1 MDSLET
7 SLTGLSPS
15 FHWTIEIFTHWDN
28 RFSGDL
34 LWLDSLPPLAG
45 LLRSLPIVAMYSLE
59 TPIDWTLSL
68 LSLDYWDNGFPG
80 DLLKLD
86 YWDLHLLK
94 QWILWRRLL
103 TGLSSS
109 FDWTIE
115 IFTYWDNGLS
125 GELLW
130 QDSLPPSTGIL
141 GSSGLPG
148 DLHWLDSLPPFTGL
162 LRSSQI
168 EAMESLEIS
177 FDWTLSPFTGLLKS
191 SPIEAMDSLGTSVD
205 WTLSLLSLDYWE
217 LYLLRQWILWRPPST
232 GLLRSS
238 PIESMDSLE
247 ISVDWTL
254 SLLWLDY

>member
-1 MDSLET
+1 MDSLETSVDWTFFLLWLDYWDLHLLRQWIIWRT

-15 FHWTIEIFTHWDN
+15 FDWNIRKQWVTWRPPLTGFSPSFHWTIKIFANWSN
-28 RFSGDL
+28 GISGDL
-34 LWLDSLPPLAG
+34 LWLDSLPP
-45 LLRSLPIVAMYSLE
+45 
-59 TPIDWTLSL
+59 
-68 LSLDYWDNGFPG
+68 
-80 DLLKLD
+80 
-86 YWDLHLLK
+86 
-94 QWILWRRLL
+94 
-103 TGLSSS
+103 
-109 FDWTIE
+109 
-115 IFTYWDNGLS
+115 
-125 GELLW
+125 
-130 QDSLPPSTGIL
+130 
-141 GSSGLPG
+141 
-148 DLHWLDSLPPFTGL
+148 FTGL
-162 LRSSQI
+162 LKSSPI
-168 EAMESLEIS
+168 EAMGSLETS